1 MRWKINRYFD
11 FIYYYCKFYQIL
23 SRRKFRNKTIRI
35 RIIRRIRINE
45 FLINL
50 TMYDNIII

>member
-23 SRRKFRNKTIRI
+23 SKRKFRNKTIRI
-35 RIIRRIRINE
+35 QNINE

-50 TMYDNIII
+50 TMYNNNV